1 MGEVY
6 LCRPPS
12 GRSTC
17 FWPSPAWCGCARRR
31 CASASSSPASAP
43 PSWPRG
49 CARSPCACASPRPS
63 CPPRCAWRWCGRLPR
78 RRAPR
83 ARRRDRGARSPRAAR
98 PCRGGCCPPG
108 RTPWRGCSPRSC
120 AGRARA
126 ACRTG
131 HDRWSWPWPLP
142 LDDGTP
148 YAPRRRRPVL
158 LRLALVDPVL
168 ELLHHVR
175 VAQRRDVAELAALG
189 DVAQQPAH
197 DLAAAGLRQAARPG
211 DSPRG
216 GRLADP
222 GGDALADLVDQL
234 VGALVVVALERDEGG
249 D

>member
-17 FWPSPAWCGCARRR
+17 FWPSPACCGRARRR

-49 CARSPCACASPRPS
+49 CARWPCACASPRPS
-63 CPPRCAWRWCGRLPR
+63 CPPRGASRWCGRLPR

-98 PCRGGCCPPG
+98 PCRVGCCPPG
-108 RTPWRGCSPRSC
+108 RTPWRGCLPRSC

-131 HDRWSWPWPLP
+131 HDRWSWPWAPP
-142 LDDGTP
+142 VGYGSP
-148 YAPRRRRPVL
+148 YAPRRRGSVL
-158 LRLALVDPVL
+158 LCLALLDAVL

-175 VAQRRDVAELAALG
+175 VAQRRDVAELPALG

-197 DLAAAGLRQAARPG
+197 DLARACLGQVVGPDDALGPRQ
-211 DSPRG
+211 
-216 GRLADP
+216 LADAL
-222 GGDALADLVDQL
+222 GDVLTELVDQ
-234 VGALVVVALERDEGG
+234 VVRALEVALERHE
-249 D
+249 